1 MPPNELVEDLQNVI
15 EAQEDINETII
26 EDFAAVTRQAQ
37 EMAVS
42 IAADEER
49 RARIDAWTEAREYR
63 QSALG
68 SRAIIVDALYPPL
81 TLVENAENGIT
92 FNYHIAPTSYR
103 ESFNARWSSEE
114 QAHGY
119 LNPIFSYGGTE
130 REVSMSFV
138 LPAMTVAQARNNL
151 SQCSKLSRTAY
162 GRYRHLD
169 TTTQGSDDDGTP
181 RISGGIRVFSGER
194 TFIVDFGSLIR
205 DERAVVSAFTF
216 TVDLDAGVFDYEA
229 GEDTDVTH
237 STRGLVLPRAVSVD
251 ITFVFIHDSPLGFGG
266 RRRIQ
271 GIGDLKWAE
280 NRNRDWPHGT
290 GRIPVQEYMSE
301 DSFDTPSEYNR
312 LDGEQRD
319 ELFRSR
325 NEGQIYSG
333 PPPTPPMPPEAD
345 EQ

>member
-1 MPPNELVEDLQNVI
+1 MPPNVVVGDLRDIAEATVPETPEEI
-15 EAQEDINETII
+15 EEYNAAIVARSEAAYAAEEAAYEQE
-26 EDFAAVTRQAQ
+26 QQ
-37 EMAVS
+37 
-42 IAADEER
+42 
-49 RARIDAWTEAREYR
+49 ARIEREYR
-63 QSALG
+63 HSALG

-81 TLVENAENGIT
+81 SLVENAENGIT

-119 LNPIFSYGGTE
+119 LNPIYSYGGTE

-169 TTTQGSDDDGTP
+169 TTTQGSDGTP

-205 DERAVVSAFTF
+205 DEKAVVSAFTF
-216 TVDLDAGVFDYEA
+216 TVDPDAGVFDYEA

-251 ITFVFIHDSPLGFGG
+251 ITFVFVHDSPLGFGG

-301 DSFDTPSEYNR
+301 DSFNTAAARATLTSEE
-312 LDGEQRD
+312 LS
-319 ELFRSR
+319 ELFLSQ
-325 NEGQIYSG
+325 NEGQISANA
-333 PPPTPPMPPEAD
+333 PDPLENDSEPEA
-345 EQ
+345 EE

>member
-1 MPPNELVEDLQNVI
+1 MAQRRTPDDLMFDEELQGESLNVPESQVDAGFHESNMPTVPQWE
-15 EAQEDINETII
+15 
-26 EDFAAVTRQAQ
+26 
-37 EMAVS
+37 AVS
-42 IAADEER
+42 QRLEEQR
-49 RARIDAWTEAREYR
+49 YR
-63 QSALG
+63 QSAIG

-81 TLVENAENGIT
+81 SLVENAENGIT

-119 LNPIFSYGGTE
+119 LNPIYSYGGTE

-169 TTTQGSDDDGTP
+169 TTAGASDGTP
-181 RISGGIRVFSGER
+181 RRSGGIRVFSGER

-205 DERAVVSAFTF
+205 DEKAVVSAFTF
-216 TVDLDAGVFDYEA
+216 TVDPDAGVFDYEA

-251 ITFVFIHDSPLGFGG
+251 ITFVFVHDSPLGFGG

-290 GRIPVQEYMSE
+290 GRISVQEYMSE
-301 DSFDTPSEYNR
+301 DSFDTLSEYNR
-312 LDGEQRD
+312 LSGEQRD

-325 NEGQIYSG
+325 NEGQIYRG
-333 PPPTPPMPPEAD
+333 PPPTPPTPPEAD
-345 EQ
+345 E

>member
-1 MPPNELVEDLQNVI
+1 MPPNGLVGDLQNVVEALVPETPEEI
-15 EAQEDINETII
+15 EEYNAALIARQDAA
-26 EDFAAVTRQAQ
+26 FAAEEAEYEQEQQAQ
-37 EMAVS
+37 IE
-42 IAADEER
+42 
-49 RARIDAWTEAREYR
+49 REYR

-103 ESFNARWSSEE
+103 ESFNARWTSEE

-119 LNPIFSYGGTE
+119 LNPIYSYGGTE

-169 TTTQGSDDDGTP
+169 TTTQGSDDTP

-205 DERAVVSAFTF
+205 DEKAVVSAFTF
-216 TVDLDAGVFDYEA
+216 TVDPDAGVFDYQA

-251 ITFVFIHDSPLGFGG
+251 ITFVFVHDSPLGFGG

-301 DSFDTPSEYNR
+301 DSFNTPSEYSR
-312 LDGEQRD
+312 LSEEQRD
-319 ELFRSR
+319 ELMISR
-325 NEGQIYSG
+325 NEGEVYTG
-333 PPPTPPMPPEAD
+333 PPPTPPTPPEAD
-345 EQ
+345 E

>member
-1 MPPNELVEDLQNVI
+1 MAQRQTPDDLAFDEELPDGSGVS
-15 EAQEDINETII
+15 EAQEDNEMSPS
-26 EDFAAVTRQAQ
+26 EFF
-37 EMAVS
+37 
-42 IAADEER
+42 ER
-49 RARIDAWTEAREYR
+49 RLRLSEALERIEETREYI

-81 TLVENAENGIT
+81 TLVENAENGIN
-92 FNYHIAPTSYR
+92 FNYHIAPTSYN
-103 ESFNARWSSEE
+103 ESFKSRWSSEE

-138 LPAMTVAQARNNL
+138 LPAMTVAQARDNL
-151 SQCSKLSRTAY
+151 SQCSKLSRTVY
-162 GRYRHLD
+162 GRYRHLNTSTENSD
-169 TTTQGSDDDGTP
+169 T
-181 RISGGIRVFSGER
+181 IRVFSGER

-205 DERAVVSAFTF
+205 DEKAVVSAFTF
-216 TVDLDAGVFDYEA
+216 AVNPDAGVFDYEA

-251 ITFVFIHDSPLGFGG
+251 ITFVFIHDHPLGFGG
-266 RRRIQ
+266 RRRIE

-290 GRIPVQEYMSE
+290 GPIPVQEYMSE
-301 DSFDTPSEYNR
+301 DSFDTRAEYDSLTAEQRAELMLSRN
-312 LDGEQRD
+312 DGEV
-319 ELFRSR
+319 
-325 NEGQIYSG
+325 YTG
-333 PPPTPPMPPEAD
+333 PPPTPSEPPEGE